1 MTTAIH
7 QRAPKRVTETLRAS
21 VIAMRGCED
30 KLHVA
35 IADLLR
41 RTAAPGVVWWHT
53 PNGGRRSKREAARFR
68 SMGVLA
74 GVSDF
79 AISLPNGRFGFI
91 EVKSPRGQLSAEQHE
106 FLAAMKAN
114 GHFTEVIRSVDGA
127 LGVLKAWGAIR
138 GARVAA

>member
-1 MTTAIH
+1 MTTGYQWA
-7 QRAPKRVTETLRAS
+7 RNRMTETLRGE
-21 VIAMRGCED
+21 VIAMLGQED

-53 PNGGRRSKREAARFR
+53 PNGGKRSKREAARFR

-79 AISLPNGRFGFI
+79 AISLPGGRFGFI
-91 EVKSPRGQLSAEQHE
+91 EVKSPRGQLSAEQQE

-114 GHFTEVIRSVDGA
+114 GHFTDVVRTMDGA
-127 LGVLKAWGAIR
+127 LGVLKEWGAIR

>member
-1 MTTAIH
+1 MTTSH
-7 QRAPKRVTETLRAS
+7 QRAPKRTTDTLRAS

-53 PNGGRRSKREAARFR
+53 PNGGKRSKREAARFR

-79 AISLPNGRFGFI
+79 AISLPGGRFGFV

-114 GHFTEVIRSVDGA
+114 GHLTDVVRTMDGA
-127 LGVLKAWGAIR
+127 LGVLKEWGAIR
-138 GARVAA
+138 SARVAA